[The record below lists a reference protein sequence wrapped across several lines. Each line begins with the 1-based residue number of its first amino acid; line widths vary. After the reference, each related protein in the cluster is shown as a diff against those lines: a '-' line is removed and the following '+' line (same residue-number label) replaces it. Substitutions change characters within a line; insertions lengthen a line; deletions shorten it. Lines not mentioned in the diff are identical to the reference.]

1 MKIINSKSI
10 VTTLILAAG
19 VIPAFGQA
27 RGRGSERGSERSGHS
42 QFQQQRS
49 FQGRGGQRQSERGDS
64 FRNRAVPQSRSD
76 ARQYGGNAYRN
87 ENGARREYNSR
98 GNSFGGARHYVI
110 PRNRF
115 NGSFGRGHFFR
126 IGRPIFYGRSARFQ
140 YGGFWFN
147 FAGPAPAYWGPDWY
161 DSDQVYIDYS
171 AGGYYLFD
179 NRYPGQGIPLEVDNG
194 DAYGPTPDSAYDQ
207 SYDDGGSYPEPY

>member
-1 MKIINSKSI
+1 PPATDKKRVRESYFSAASTKHSLTRLAALLPLSEPEARRSMKIINSKSI

-126 IGRPIFYGRSARFQ
+126 I
-140 YGGFWFN
+140 
-147 FAGPAPAYWGPDWY
+147 
-161 DSDQVYIDYS
+161 
-171 AGGYYLFD
+171 
-179 NRYPGQGIPLEVDNG
+179 
-194 DAYGPTPDSAYDQ
+194 
-207 SYDDGGSYPEPY
+207 